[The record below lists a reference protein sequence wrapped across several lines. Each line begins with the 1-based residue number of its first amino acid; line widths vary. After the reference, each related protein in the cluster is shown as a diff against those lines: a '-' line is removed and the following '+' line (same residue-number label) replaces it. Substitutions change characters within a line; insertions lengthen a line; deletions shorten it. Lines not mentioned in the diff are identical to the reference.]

1 MEIKTKINKWYLIKL
16 KSFFTMKG
24 TVSKMKRQLSQWEKL
39 IENKATYK
47 ELISNVY
54 SQFNTRKTNNLIKK
68 WPKELNRQF
77 SIEDIQRASKHM
89 KRYSTSLI
97 IREMQM
103 KTTIKYH
110 LIPVRMAKVSKQ
122 QMLGRVWTKME
133 SSYTADGNANCYSH
147 CGEQCEDYLK
157 Y

>member
-24 TVSKMKRQLSQWEKL
+24 TISKMKRQLSQWEKL

-122 QMLGRVWTKME
+122 
-133 SSYTADGNANCYSH
+133 
-147 CGEQCEDYLK
+147 
-157 Y
+157 

>member
-24 TVSKMKRQLSQWEKL
+24 TISKMKRQLSQWEKL
-39 IENKATYK
+39 IENEATYK

-97 IREMQM
+97 NNE
-103 KTTIKYH
+103 KCK
-110 LIPVRMAKVSKQ
+110 
-122 QMLGRVWTKME
+122 
-133 SSYTADGNANCYSH
+133 
-147 CGEQCEDYLK
+147 
-157 Y
+157 